1 MLDPIFDLLLSLI
14 REHGPLLLFVA
25 ALLENAAFLS
35 WFVPGEKLVAIGGY
49 FVQRGELRFESAWLC
64 VFLGVLCG
72 DHVGFLIGRCAG
84 DRVLQRLPFQQAVT
98 RVERL
103 IRRHGGWVVLLG
115 RFTGA
120 LRPFVMFTV
129 GVTGLPYRRFWL
141 YELVG
146 AAAWSLVWLGVGVLG
161 GSLIAYLEGLG
172 PWVAWAIIG
181 AILVAGTRVWR
192 ARDRIKRLILGDDE
206 PAGRAPQPAGTPL

>member
-14 REHGPLLLFVA
+14 RDHGPLLLFVA
-25 ALLENAAFLS
+25 AFLENAAFLS
-35 WFVPGEKLVAIGGY
+35 WLVPGEKLVAVGGF
-49 FVQRGELRFESAWLC
+49 FVQQGELRFESAWLC
-64 VFLGVLCG
+64 VFLGVLLG
-72 DHVGFLIGRCAG
+72 DHVAFLIGRRAG
-84 DRVLQRLPFQQAVT
+84 DRVLRRLPYRQAVA

-103 IRRHGGWVVLLG
+103 IQRYGGWVVLLG

-141 YELVG
+141 FELVG
-146 AAAWSLVWLGVGVLG
+146 AASWSLIWLGVGVLG
-161 GSLIAYLEGLG
+161 GSLIEYLNGLG
-172 PWVAWAIIG
+172 PWVGWATLGSIVVIGMLAW
-181 AILVAGTRVWR
+181 RY
-192 ARDRIKRLILGDDE
+192 RDRIKQLILGDDD

>member
-1 MLDPIFDLLLSLI
+1 MLDPIFDQLLSLI

-35 WFVPGEKLVAIGGY
+35 WLVPGEKLVAVGGY
-49 FVQRGELRFESAWLC
+49 FVQQGELRFESAWLC
-64 VFLGVLCG
+64 VFLGVLLG

-84 DRVLQRLPFQQAVT
+84 DRVLQRIPCRQAVA

-103 IRRHGGWVVLLG
+103 ILRYGGWVVLLG

-141 YELVG
+141 FELIG
-146 AAAWSLVWLGVGVLG
+146 AAAWSLIWLGVGVLG
-161 GSLIAYLEGLG
+161 GSIIEYLNGFG
-172 PWVAWAIIG
+172 PWVAWATIG
-181 AILVAGTRVWR
+181 SSVVLGMLAWHY
-192 ARDRIKRLILGDDE
+192 RDRIKQLILGDDD
-206 PAGRAPQPAGTPL
+206 PAGRAPQPAGTPP